1 MAYITMPGPRFL
13 AFGGSVL
20 ELLDCDSRSL
30 AVALGL
36 AHVPCA
42 CRCAARGV
50 GPSRVGRSGPPRPGE
65 LARRAAGPV
74 ESVNKDLNPEY
85 RRIKADRILPR
96 LVNHACPLSPRTTN
110 SSNRHGGEPHGP
122 FTLPAASPNS
132 PTTGNCF
139 LDACGLRESAPAHHL
154 NTRIGQSFHD
164 AGLSRLHLS
173 SFLRAADVC
182 ALKLYSNNCRRSFRG
197 SNIRIARFSRSCV
210 PATAMS
216 DRSLACDNQQQC
228 EGDGHEFG
236 SRTNAD
242 EERQACP

>member
-85 RRIKADRILPR
+85 RRIKADRILPS
-96 LVNHACPLSPRTTN
+96 ACESCLSAVT
-110 SSNRHGGEPHGP
+110 SNNEQQQQTWRGASRP
-122 FTLPAASPNS
+122 FHFA
-132 PTTGNCF
+132 
-139 LDACGLRESAPAHHL
+139 
-154 NTRIGQSFHD
+154 
-164 AGLSRLHLS
+164 SRLS
-173 SFLRAADVC
+173 QF
-182 ALKLYSNNCRRSFRG
+182 SN
-197 SNIRIARFSRSCV
+197 
-210 PATAMS
+210 
-216 DRSLACDNQQQC
+216 
-228 EGDGHEFG
+228 DG
-236 SRTNAD
+236 
-242 EERQACP
+242 QLLP